1 VTRRFRTAVIG
12 AGRVGANYAD
22 DPLTRRYFRYASH
35 AQVLAEHPAF
45 AWEAVVDPD
54 SSALSQA
61 VARWGVR
68 HSAPSMHDLLK
79 QYDPEVLV
87 LATPPT
93 ARAATVEACPGLIAV
108 LCEKPL
114 GLTLKDAAAFL
125 NICDA
130 RGVRVQVNLWRRCD
144 PLMRKLAAG
153 ELRTIVSRPHVVH
166 GIYGNGLLN
175 NGTHLIDLSRMLFGE
190 VVGIRVLGPT
200 LRHAA
205 ALPLAGDFD
214 VACQLR
220 FTDGLTAVLQPLDF
234 RNHREVGLDIWGE
247 QGRLEIWNE
256 GLVVQSFA
264 RQPHRAVSGAS
275 EIAVDAP
282 KPLQST
288 AGEAL
293 FHVYDN
299 LAAALCDA
307 ESLQSSGASA
317 WRTAAVVEAIR
328 HAATAG
334 SETEAAVPYD
344 RPAA

>member
-1 VTRRFRTAVIG
+1 MRRFRTALIG

-22 DPLTRRYFRYASH
+22 DPLTRRYFCYASH

-61 VARWGVR
+61 VAHWGLRNGV
-68 HSAPSMHDLLK
+68 PSMHDLLK

-93 ARAATVEACPGLIAV
+93 ARAAAVEACPGLLAV
-108 LCEKPL
+108 LSEKPL
-114 GLTLKDAAAFL
+114 GLTLKDAATFL
-125 NICDA
+125 NVCDA
-130 RGVRVQVNLWRRCD
+130 RGVQVQVNLWRRCD
-144 PLMRKLAAG
+144 PLMNKLANG
-153 ELRTIVSRPHVVH
+153 ELRAIVGRPHVVH

-175 NGTHLIDLSRMLFGE
+175 NGTHLIDLCRMFFGE
-190 VVGIRVLGPT
+190 VVGIRVLGPM
-200 LRHAA
+200 LRNA

-220 FTDGLTAVLQPLDF
+220 FAAGLIGVLQPLDF
-234 RNHREVGLDIWGE
+234 RHYREVGLDIWGE

-256 GLVVQSFA
+256 GLVVQALA
-264 RQPHRAVSGAS
+264 RQPHRALSDAS

-288 AGEAL
+288 VGEAL
-293 FHVYDN
+293 IHVYDN
-299 LAAALCDA
+299 LAAALQNS
-307 ESLQSSGASA
+307 EPLQSPGASA

-334 SETEAAVPYD
+334 SETEAVVPYD